1 MYSIVRMILVIVLV
15 FILFKVIHIKTK
27 KKVLMI
33 SLFGLVFYIAIMCT
47 PIENLFISFDT
58 PTEALS
64 YYDPFVGKVIDTVE
78 GNETC
83 MIITQKDVNE
93 SGVSYVKKSV
103 DGYKVLSPIHFP
115 YSVKS
120 KLDSHGSIKIFR
132 VFGTSDYYLEGN
144 CISDSGTIN
153 KVSDSFNSDIKVI
166 LVYDFNKNNVN
177 LKDYLIFGYL
187 NNYENSYSLM
197 IDNTVIEFE

>member
-27 KKVLMI
+27 KKVLII

-93 SGVSYVKKSV
+93 SGVSYVKKSS
-103 DGYKVLSPIHFP
+103 DGYKVLSPIHFR

-120 KLDSHGSIKIFR
+120 KLDGHGSIKIFR
-132 VFGTSDYYLEGN
+132 VFGTSDYYLDGN

-153 KVSDSFNSDIKVI
+153 KVSDSLNSDIKAI
-166 LVYDFNKNNVN
+166 LVYDFNKNDVN

-187 NNYENSYSLM
+187 KNYENSYSLM

>member
-120 KLDSHGSIKIFR
+120 KLDGHGSIKIFR

-153 KVSDSFNSDIKVI
+153 KVSDSLNSDIKVI
-166 LVYDFNKNNVN
+166 LVYDFNKNDVN

-187 NNYENSYSLM
+187 KNYENSYSLM
-197 IDNTVIEFE
+197 IDNTVIELE

>member
-27 KKVLMI
+27 KKILMI

-83 MIITQKDVNE
+83 MIITQKEVNE
-93 SGVSYVKKSV
+93 SGVSYLKKSS

-120 KLDSHGSIKIFR
+120 KLDGHGSIKIFR

-153 KVSDSFNSDIKVI
+153 KVSDSLNSDIKVI
-166 LVYDFNKNNVN
+166 LVYDFNKNDVN

-187 NNYENSYSLM
+187 KNYENSYSLM

>member
-27 KKVLMI
+27 KKVLII

-103 DGYKVLSPIHFP
+103 DGYKVLSPRHFP

-120 KLDSHGSIKIFR
+120 KLDGHGSIKIFR

-153 KVSDSFNSDIKVI
+153 KVSDSLNSDIKVI

-197 IDNTVIEFE
+197 IDNTVIELE

>member
-27 KKVLMI
+27 KKVLII

-64 YYDPFVGKVIDTVE
+64 YYDPFVGKVIDTFE

-83 MIITQKDVNE
+83 MIITQKYVNE
-93 SGVSYVKKSV
+93 SGVSYVKKSS
-103 DGYKVLSPIHFP
+103 DGYKVLSPIHFR

-120 KLDSHGSIKIFR
+120 KLDGHGSIKFFR
-132 VFGTSDYYLEGN
+132 VFGTSDYYLDGN

-153 KVSDSFNSDIKVI
+153 KVSDSLNSDIKVI

-187 NNYENSYSLM
+187 NNYENNYSLM
-197 IDNTVIEFE
+197 IDNTVIELE

>member
-1 MYSIVRMILVIVLV
+1 MYSIVRMILVVVLV

-27 KKVLMI
+27 KKVLII

-120 KLDSHGSIKIFR
+120 KLDGHGLIKIFR

-153 KVSDSFNSDIKVI
+153 KVSDSLNSDIKVI

-197 IDNTVIEFE
+197 IDNTVIELE

>member
-27 KKVLMI
+27 KKVLII

-93 SGVSYVKKSV
+93 SGVSYLKKSS
-103 DGYKVLSPIHFP
+103 DGYKVLSPIHFR

-120 KLDSHGSIKIFR
+120 KLDGHGSIKIFR

-153 KVSDSFNSDIKVI
+153 KVSDSLNSDIKVI

-197 IDNTVIEFE
+197 IDNTVIELE

>member
-1 MYSIVRMILVIVLV
+1 MKKLSDTLIVISI
-15 FILFKVIHIKTK
+15 
-27 KKVLMI
+27 
-33 SLFGLVFYIAIMCT
+33 
-47 PIENLFISFDT
+47 IENLFISFDT

-120 KLDSHGSIKIFR
+120 KLDCHGSIKIFR

-153 KVSDSFNSDIKVI
+153 KVSDSLNSDIKVI

-197 IDNTVIEFE
+197 IDNTVIELE

>member
-15 FILFKVIHIKTK
+15 VILFKVIHIKTK

-33 SLFGLVFYIAIMCT
+33 SLFGLVFSIAIMCI

-58 PTEALS
+58 PAEALS

-120 KLDSHGSIKIFR
+120 KLDGHGSIKIFR
-132 VFGTSDYYLEGN
+132 FFGTSDYYLEGN

-153 KVSDSFNSDIKVI
+153 KVSDSLNSDIKVI

-197 IDNTVIEFE
+197 IDNTVIELE

>member
-1 MYSIVRMILVIVLV
+1 MCSIVRTILVIVLV

-27 KKVLMI
+27 KKVLII

-64 YYDPFVGKVIDTVE
+64 YYDPFVGKVIDTFE

-93 SGVSYVKKSV
+93 SGVSYVKKSS
-103 DGYKVLSPIHFP
+103 DGYKVLSPIHFRC
-115 YSVKS
+115 K
-120 KLDSHGSIKIFR
+120 K
-132 VFGTSDYYLEGN
+132 
-144 CISDSGTIN
+144 
-153 KVSDSFNSDIKVI
+153 
-166 LVYDFNKNNVN
+166 
-177 LKDYLIFGYL
+177 
-187 NNYENSYSLM
+187 
-197 IDNTVIEFE
+197 

>member
-120 KLDSHGSIKIFR
+120 KLDGHGSIKIFR

-144 CISDSGTIN
+144 CISNSGTIN
-153 KVSDSFNSDIKVI
+153 KVSDSLNSDIKVI
-166 LVYDFNKNNVN
+166 LVYDFNKNDVN

-187 NNYENSYSLM
+187 KNYENSYSLM

>member
-27 KKVLMI
+27 KEVLMI
-33 SLFGLVFYIAIMCT
+33 SLFGLVFYIAIMCA

-83 MIITQKDVNE
+83 MIITKKDVNE

-120 KLDSHGSIKIFR
+120 KLDGHGSIKIFR

-153 KVSDSFNSDIKVI
+153 KVSDSLNSDIKVI

-197 IDNTVIEFE
+197 IDNTVIELE

>member
-27 KKVLMI
+27 KKVFMI

-103 DGYKVLSPIHFP
+103 DGYKVLSPIHFR

-120 KLDSHGSIKIFR
+120 ELDGHCSIEIFR
-132 VFGTSDYYLEGN
+132 VCGTSDYYLEGN

-153 KVSDSFNSDIKVI
+153 KVSDSLNSDIKII
-166 LVYDFNKNNVN
+166 LVHDFNKNNVN

-197 IDNTVIEFE
+197 IDNTVIELE

>member
-93 SGVSYVKKSV
+93 SGVSYLKKSS

-120 KLDSHGSIKIFR
+120 KLDGHGSIKIFR

-153 KVSDSFNSDIKVI
+153 KVSDSLNSDIKVI
-166 LVYDFNKNNVN
+166 LVYDFNKNDVN

-187 NNYENSYSLM
+187 KNYENSYSLM

>member
-27 KKVLMI
+27 KKVFMI
-33 SLFGLVFYIAIMCT
+33 SLFGLVFYISIMCT

-103 DGYKVLSPIHFP
+103 DGYKVLSLIHFP

-120 KLDSHGSIKIFR
+120 KLDGHGSIEIFR

-153 KVSDSFNSDIKVI
+153 KVSDSLNSDIKVI

-197 IDNTVIEFE
+197 IDNTVIELE

>member
-1 MYSIVRMILVIVLV
+1 MYSIVRTILVIVLV
-15 FILFKVIHIKTK
+15 VILFKVIHIKTK
-27 KKVLMI
+27 KKVLII

-64 YYDPFVGKVIDTVE
+64 YYDPFVGKEIDTVE

-120 KLDSHGSIKIFR
+120 KLDGHGSIKIFR
-132 VFGTSDYYLEGN
+132 VFGTSD
-144 CISDSGTIN
+144 SGTIS
-153 KVSDSFNSDIKVI
+153 KVSDSLNSDIKVI

-197 IDNTVIEFE
+197 IDNTVIELE

>member
-120 KLDSHGSIKIFR
+120 KLDGHGSIKIFR

-144 CISDSGTIN
+144 CISDSRTIN
-153 KVSDSFNSDIKVI
+153 KVSDSLNSDIKVI
-166 LVYDFNKNNVN
+166 LVYDFNKSNVN

-197 IDNTVIEFE
+197 IDNTVIELE

>member
-1 MYSIVRMILVIVLV
+1 
-15 FILFKVIHIKTK
+15 
-27 KKVLMI
+27 
-33 SLFGLVFYIAIMCT
+33 MCT

-120 KLDSHGSIKIFR
+120 KLDGHGSIEIFR

-153 KVSDSFNSDIKVI
+153 KVSDSLNSDIKVI

-197 IDNTVIEFE
+197 IDNTVIELE

>member
-1 MYSIVRMILVIVLV
+1 MYCIVRMILVIVLV
-15 FILFKVIHIKTK
+15 VILFKVIHIKTK
-27 KKVLMI
+27 KKVLII

-83 MIITQKDVNE
+83 MIITQKDVSE

-103 DGYKVLSPIHFP
+103 DGYKVLSPIHFR

-120 KLDSHGSIKIFR
+120 KLDGHGSIKIFR

-153 KVSDSFNSDIKVI
+153 KVSDSLNSVIKVI

-197 IDNTVIEFE
+197 IDNTVVELE

>member
-1 MYSIVRMILVIVLV
+1 MYSIVRIILVIVLV

-120 KLDSHGSIKIFR
+120 KLDGHGSIKIFW
-132 VFGTSDYYLEGN
+132 VFGTSDYYLDGN

-153 KVSDSFNSDIKVI
+153 KVSDSLNSDIKVI

-197 IDNTVIEFE
+197 IDNTVIELE

>member
-15 FILFKVIHIKTK
+15 FILIKVIHIKTK

-33 SLFGLVFYIAIMCT
+33 FLFGLVFYIAIMCT
-47 PIENLFISFDT
+47 PIENFFISFDT

-83 MIITQKDVNE
+83 MIITEKDVNE
-93 SGVSYVKKSV
+93 SGVSYVKKSG
-103 DGYKVLSPIHFP
+103 DGYKVLSPIHFR

-120 KLDSHGSIKIFR
+120 KLDGHGSIKIFR

-153 KVSDSFNSDIKVI
+153 KVSDSLNSDIKVI

-197 IDNTVIEFE
+197 IDNTVIELE

>member
-15 FILFKVIHIKTK
+15 FILFKAIHIKTK

-64 YYDPFVGKVIDTVE
+64 YYDPFVGKVINTVE

-120 KLDSHGSIKIFR
+120 KLDGHGSIKIFR
-132 VFGTSDYYLEGN
+132 VFGTSDYYLDGN

-153 KVSDSFNSDIKVI
+153 KVSDSLNSDIKVI

-197 IDNTVIEFE
+197 IDNTVIELE

>member
-1 MYSIVRMILVIVLV
+1 MYSIVRIILVIVLV

-120 KLDSHGSIKIFR
+120 KLDGHGSIKIFR

-153 KVSDSFNSDIKVI
+153 KVSDSLNSDIKVI
-166 LVYDFNKNNVN
+166 LVYDFNKNDVN

-187 NNYENSYSLM
+187 KNYENSYSLM

>member
-27 KKVLMI
+27 KKVLII

-120 KLDSHGSIKIFR
+120 KLDGHGLIKIFR

-153 KVSDSFNSDIKVI
+153 KVSDSLNSDIKVI

-197 IDNTVIEFE
+197 IDNTVIELE

>member
-64 YYDPFVGKVIDTVE
+64 YYDPFVGKVIDTFE

-83 MIITQKDVNE
+83 MIITQKEVNE

-120 KLDSHGSIKIFR
+120 KLDGHGSIKIFR

-153 KVSDSFNSDIKVI
+153 KVSDSLNSDIKVI
-166 LVYDFNKNNVN
+166 LVYDFNKSNVN

-197 IDNTVIEFE
+197 IDNTVIELE

>member
-103 DGYKVLSPIHFP
+103 DGYKVLSLIHFP

-120 KLDSHGSIKIFR
+120 KLDGHGSIKIFR

-153 KVSDSFNSDIKVI
+153 KVSDSLNSDIKVI
-166 LVYDFNKNNVN
+166 LVYDFNKNDVN

-197 IDNTVIEFE
+197 IDNTVIELE

>member
-120 KLDSHGSIKIFR
+120 KLDGHGSIKIFR
-132 VFGTSDYYLEGN
+132 VFGTSDYYLDGN
-144 CISDSGTIN
+144 CISDSETIN
-153 KVSDSFNSDIKVI
+153 KVSDSLNSDIKVI

-197 IDNTVIEFE
+197 IDNTVIELE

>member
-15 FILFKVIHIKTK
+15 FILIKVIHIKAK

-33 SLFGLVFYIAIMCT
+33 SLFGLVFYIVIMCT

-93 SGVSYVKKSV
+93 SGVSYVKKSS
-103 DGYKVLSPIHFP
+103 DGYKVLSPIHFR

-120 KLDSHGSIKIFR
+120 KLVGHGSIKIFR

-153 KVSDSFNSDIKVI
+153 KVSDSLNSDIKVI
-166 LVYDFNKNNVN
+166 LVYDFNKNNVH
-177 LKDYLIFGYL
+177 LKNYLIFGYL

-197 IDNTVIEFE
+197 IDNTVIELE

>member
-33 SLFGLVFYIAIMCT
+33 SLFGLVFYIAIMCA

-83 MIITQKDVNE
+83 MIITKKDVNE

-120 KLDSHGSIKIFR
+120 KLDGHGSIKIFR
-132 VFGTSDYYLEGN
+132 VFGTSDYCLEGN

-153 KVSDSFNSDIKVI
+153 KVSDSLNSDIKVI

-197 IDNTVIEFE
+197 IDNTVIELE

>member
-83 MIITQKDVNE
+83 MMITQKDVNE

-120 KLDSHGSIKIFR
+120 KLDGHGSIEIFR
-132 VFGTSDYYLEGN
+132 VFGTSDYYLDGN

-153 KVSDSFNSDIKVI
+153 KVSDSLNSYIKVI

-197 IDNTVIEFE
+197 IDNTVIELE

>member
-15 FILFKVIHIKTK
+15 FILIKVIHIKTK
-27 KKVLMI
+27 KKVLII

-64 YYDPFVGKVIDTVE
+64 YYDPFAGKVIDTVE

-83 MIITQKDVNE
+83 MIITKKDVNG
-93 SGVSYVKKSV
+93 SGVSYVKKSG

-120 KLDSHGSIKIFR
+120 KFDGHGSIKIFR
-132 VFGTSDYYLEGN
+132 VFGTSDYYLDGN
-144 CISDSGTIN
+144 CISDSETIN
-153 KVSDSFNSDIKVI
+153 KVSDSLNSDIKVI
-166 LVYDFNKNNVN
+166 LLYDFNKNNVH
-177 LKDYLIFGYL
+177 LKNYLIFGYL

-197 IDNTVIEFE
+197 IDNTVIELE

>member
-27 KKVLMI
+27 KKVLII

-120 KLDSHGSIKIFR
+120 KLDGHGSIKIFR
-132 VFGTSDYYLEGN
+132 VFGTSDYYLDGN
-144 CISDSGTIN
+144 CISDSETIN
-153 KVSDSFNSDIKVI
+153 KVSDSLNSDIKVI

-197 IDNTVIEFE
+197 IDNTVIELE

>member
-120 KLDSHGSIKIFR
+120 KLDGHGSIKIFR

-153 KVSDSFNSDIKVI
+153 KVSDSLNSDIKVI
-166 LVYDFNKNNVN
+166 LVYDFNKNDVN

-187 NNYENSYSLM
+187 KNYENSYSLM

>member
-93 SGVSYVKKSV
+93 SGVSYLKKSV

-120 KLDSHGSIKIFR
+120 KLDGHGSIKIFR

-153 KVSDSFNSDIKVI
+153 KVSDSLNSDIKVI
-166 LVYDFNKNNVN
+166 LVYDFNKNDVN

-187 NNYENSYSLM
+187 KNYENSYSLM

>member
-15 FILFKVIHIKTK
+15 FILFKIIHIKTK
-27 KKVLMI
+27 KKVLII

-103 DGYKVLSPIHFP
+103 DGYKVLSLIHFP

-120 KLDSHGSIKIFR
+120 KLDGHGSIEIFR

-153 KVSDSFNSDIKVI
+153 KVSDSLNSDIKVI

-197 IDNTVIEFE
+197 IDNTVIELE

>member
-27 KKVLMI
+27 KKVLII

-120 KLDSHGSIKIFR
+120 KLDGHGSIKIFR
-132 VFGTSDYYLEGN
+132 VFGTSDYYLDGN
-144 CISDSGTIN
+144 CISDSETIN
-153 KVSDSFNSDIKVI
+153 KVSDSLNSDIKVI

-197 IDNTVIEFE
+197 IDNTVVELE

>member
-15 FILFKVIHIKTK
+15 FILIKVIHIKAK

-83 MIITQKDVNE
+83 MIITEKDVNE

-120 KLDSHGSIKIFR
+120 KLDGHGSIKIFR

-144 CISDSGTIN
+144 CISDSETIN
-153 KVSDSFNSDIKVI
+153 KVSDSLNSDIKVI

-197 IDNTVIEFE
+197 IDNTVIELE

>member
-27 KKVLMI
+27 KKVLII

-64 YYDPFVGKVIDTVE
+64 YYDPFVGKVIDTFE

-120 KLDSHGSIKIFR
+120 KLDGHGSIKIFR
-132 VFGTSDYYLEGN
+132 VFGTSDYYLDGN

-153 KVSDSFNSDIKVI
+153 KVSDSLNSDIKVI

-197 IDNTVIEFE
+197 IDNTVIELE